1 MRFRKLAVSA
11 AVLAAAVLGVA
22 QPAHATYNKV
32 VVCKWVGTPGDGEVL
47 QTGDNPIVVSVNA
60 LEGKGFDGTFPFEFE
75 DAQGRS
81 VAIRYSENPQDK
93 GDISECTSDESP
105 TPTTPPP
112 TSPPPTTPPPTT
124 PPPTTQPPK
133 HSHTPTWTPTWHP
146 TFHPTNGA
154 RPPGQHPT
162 AFTGSNVTMPAIAAG
177 LLALVGGGAFL
188 LRKRITD

>member
-1 MRFRKLAVSA
+1 MRFRKMAVSA

-105 TPTTPPP
+105 TPTP
-112 TSPPPTTPPPTT
+112 TTPPPTTPPPTT

-133 HSHTPTWTPTWHP
+133 HTHTPTWTPTWTP
-146 TFHPTNGA
+146 SFHPTNGA
-154 RPPGQHPT
+154 RPGQHPT
-162 AFTGSNVTMPAIAAG
+162 ALTGSDATPYVMA
-177 LLALVGGGAFL
+177 GGAL
-188 LRKRITD
+188 LVMGGLSLGALWLRKRFA

>member
-112 TSPPPTTPPPTT
+112 TSPHADVDADVAPDVPPDQRCPSPGPA
-124 PPPTTQPPK
+124 
-133 HSHTPTWTPTWHP
+133 SHGLHGVERHDASHCGRPV
-146 TFHPTNGA
+146 GA
-154 RPPGQHPT
+154 RRRRRI
-162 AFTGSNVTMPAIAAG
+162 PAP
-177 LLALVGGGAFL
+177 
-188 LRKRITD
+188 